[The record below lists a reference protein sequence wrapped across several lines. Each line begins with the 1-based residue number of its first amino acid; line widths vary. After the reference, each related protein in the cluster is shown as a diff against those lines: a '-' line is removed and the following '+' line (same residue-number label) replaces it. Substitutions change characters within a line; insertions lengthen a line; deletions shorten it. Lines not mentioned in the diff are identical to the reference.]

1 MRQVYYEYRKSCKM
15 NLSHVDSQQLVN
27 VEKAFDEKLFRKS
40 AGIIISK
47 LEKYLANSSI
57 RGLAVNNPYEL
68 SRTAKDIMN
77 QGQKNTDLYNEEK
90 LEVSAQ

>member
-1 MRQVYYEYRKSCKM
+1 M